1 MLKGTVLIL
10 LSIVSYMYGGLIK
23 KAGSGTRF
31 YRTWYY
37 ISLCLLFFGIIF
49 ITGIDRYIPGAVFK
63 VLTVLIVCGAL
74 VAVIILIYI
83 LSGIK
88 GSERKGLD
96 ALVVLG
102 SQIREDGPS
111 KSLLFRLQEAD
122 RYLKE
127 NPQTLCIVT
136 GGQGYNE
143 PITEAEGM
151 KSYLVENGIGEDR
164 IIMEDRATTTYE
176 NLLFSSAFL
185 DRKNDHVGI
194 VTNNFHI
201 KRSICIA
208 RKLGYSHVCGIAGYS
223 MPSFLPNN
231 LLREVLAFGLDILRG
246 HIF

>member
-10 LSIVSYMYGGLIK
+10 LSLVSFMYGGLIK

-37 ISLCLLFFGIIF
+37 IFLCFLFFGIIF
-49 ITGIDRYIPGAVFK
+49 VTGIDRYIPGAVFK
-63 VLTVLIVCGAL
+63 VLAVLM

-83 LSGIK
+83 LSGIR
-88 GSERKGLD
+88 GNERKALD
-96 ALVVLG
+96 VLVVLG

-111 KSLLFRLQEAD
+111 KSLLFRLQEAE

-151 KSYLVENGIGEDR
+151 KKYLVENGIREDR